1 MKLMNLMKQLKKRKE
16 NGKKIKRKFEN
27 KRKKMVRNMKLQ
39 KKNGS

>member
-1 MKLMNLMKQLKKRKE
+1 MKLMNSMKQLKKRKE
-16 NGKKIKRKFEN
+16 NGKKIKRKLEN

>member
-16 NGKKIKRKFEN
+16 NGKKIKRKLEN